1 MTSDIKDFIIAVKA
15 MSEMLAIHRDSLI
28 LNGFTRKEAVELCKS
43 LQAELIG
50 NSRTGGE
57 NNE

>member
-1 MTSDIKDFIIAVKA
+1 MTSNIEDFIIAVKA
-15 MSEMLAIHRDSLI
+15 ISEMLAIHRDSLM

-50 NSRTGGE
+50 NGRKGGE
-57 NNE
+57 NDG

>member
-1 MTSDIKDFIIAVKA
+1 MTSNIEDFIIAVKA
-15 MSEMLAIHRDSLI
+15 MAEMLAIHRDSLI

-50 NSRTGGE
+50 NSRKGGE